1 MQNNLPGT
9 ELILHDR
16 IAVSRTPVLK
26 EQRATIDDKVP
37 ALTKTI
43 AIIRCLNT
51 VSTTGASLH
60 EIAERLQITKSH
72 CHNILKAL
80 TREGWLA
87 YDDMRRSYSLA
98 PRLLTDVSCLIR
110 ARRAPHLL
118 IHEELARLSRATG
131 TPCVLSR
138 VERDGSFVAIDKAE
152 ETAELTVSVPIGH
165 RFPPDAPAQMRVR
178 LAWMTE
184 EQRKQELIRWR
195 PRRYTKTTI
204 VGKKAAWAEINAT
217 RQRGYAISRAEFS
230 FGVMTLAAPIFD
242 GFGNVQMVLQC
253 PGLIDRVIKNEATI
267 AAELRR
273 SAERLNAI
281 LGGSPEAAPR

>member
-9 ELILHDR
+9 ELILHDK

-26 EQRATIDDKVP
+26 EQRATIHDKVP

-87 YDDMRRSYSLA
+87 YDDKRRSYSLA

-118 IHEELARLSRATG
+118 IHEELARLRERPARPASFRGSSGMAASS
-131 TPCVLSR
+131 LSTR
-138 VERDGSFVAIDKAE
+138 R
-152 ETAELTVSVPIGH
+152 
-165 RFPPDAPAQMRVR
+165 
-178 LAWMTE
+178 
-184 EQRKQELIRWR
+184 RKPQ
-195 PRRYTKTTI
+195 
-204 VGKKAAWAEINAT
+204 
-217 RQRGYAISRAEFS
+217 S
-230 FGVMTLAAPIFD
+230 
-242 GFGNVQMVLQC
+242 
-253 PGLIDRVIKNEATI
+253 
-267 AAELRR
+267 
-273 SAERLNAI
+273 
-281 LGGSPEAAPR
+281 